1 MPTGGAVSNV
11 STPVID
17 AAEERSPTFIDRA
30 RVSIVVS
37 DAESA
42 PIIAEWTNGRG
53 HALLRFGEGIHTAT
67 TTTYRRNARRFYRK
81 PSLSDRWQDLAKP
94 SVGMH

>member
-1 MPTGGAVSNV
+1 MTPTAGAVSNV

-17 AAEERSPTFIDRA
+17 AAEERSPTFIGRA

-53 HALLRFGEGIHTAT
+53 ARVAPVWRRDPHGNDDNIPEERAT
-67 TTTYRRNARRFYRK
+67 ILPEAV
-81 PSLSDRWQDLAKP
+81 AI
-94 SVGMH
+94 